1 MFSRRKVAAPTKGEE
16 QMETKTDNL
25 FAAITIDYSGFHGPV
40 ASGIVYDNDDLCK
53 APFYREVVMI
63 GHNECESEWH
73 DANCDCPTDDY
84 YKEVFIEHM
93 ADSGRTIITNNEDGE

>member
-1 MFSRRKVAAPTKGEE
+1 
-16 QMETKTDNL
+16 METTTDNL
-25 FAAITIDYSGFHGPV
+25 LAAITIDYSGFHGPV

-93 ADSGRTIITNNEDGE
+93 ADSGRTIITDYEEGE

>member
-1 MFSRRKVAAPTKGEE
+1 
-16 QMETKTDNL
+16 METKTDNL

-53 APFYREVVMI
+53 APFYRELLLI

-73 DANCDCPTDDY
+73 DANCDCPTDEDL
-84 YKEVFIEHM
+84 KQIFIERM
-93 ADSGRTIITNNEDGE
+93 ADSGRTIITDYEEGE